1 MEEYKASSS
10 SKSEP
15 IMNKELLYDI
25 EISNAKRLSLGGM
38 ASAFLQN
45 DKLWV
50 QVWELQKVGALCI
63 EYNFF
68 FVLISN
74 AQFN

>member
-15 IMNKELLYDI
+15 IMNKELYMILK
-25 EISNAKRLSLGGM
+25 SQMLRGRVLVGRQVPFSK
-38 ASAFLQN
+38 N
-45 DKLWV
+45 DKSWV
-50 QVWELQKVGALCI
+50 WVWELQKVGALCI
-63 EYNFF
+63 EYDFF

>member
-15 IMNKELLYDI
+15 IMNKELYMILK
-25 EISNAKRLSLGGM
+25 SQMLRGRVLVGWQVPFSK
-38 ASAFLQN
+38 N
-45 DKLWV
+45 DKSWV
-50 QVWELQKVGALCI
+50 WVWELQKVGALCI
-63 EYNFF
+63 EYDFF